1 VENFGRIV
9 LEQRKKLQISQ
20 KDLAASIRKEDGSS
34 ISPQYLND
42 IERGRRNP
50 PPEYII
56 KQLAEKLNLTEDYL
70 FYLAGKLP
78 DDIEGDFSSER
89 VEAAMK
95 LFRRTLHEDK

>member
-1 VENFGRIV
+1 MENFGRIV

>member
-1 VENFGRIV
+1 MENFGRIV

-20 KDLAASIRKEDGSS
+20 KDLAALIRKEDGSS

>member
-1 VENFGRIV
+1 MENFGRIV

-78 DDIEGDFSSER
+78 DDIEGNFSSER